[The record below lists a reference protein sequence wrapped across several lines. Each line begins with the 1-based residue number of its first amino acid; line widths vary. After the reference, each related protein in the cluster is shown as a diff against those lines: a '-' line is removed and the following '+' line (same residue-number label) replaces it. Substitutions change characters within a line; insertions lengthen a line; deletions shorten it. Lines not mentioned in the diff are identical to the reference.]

1 MNLAS
6 DDWLTAIFGRRV
18 FKVSLPDPP
27 PDRVPG
33 TDFKAKLA
41 SLVARP
47 GFYYTRVS
55 TARPDLVQ
63 ALSAAGFKVV
73 DVTVTFDR
81 VPAKDLPGADP
92 PGVLVR
98 DVLATDHERLL
109 DIAFSCF
116 DYSRFHLDPDIP
128 TGLANLI
135 KKEWVHNYLRGRR
148 GDRLLVAAV
157 AGQPVGFLCV
167 MSARVAGELTNIID
181 LVGVD
186 RAHQGRGAG
195 KALIN
200 FFVAGSAGRFQKL
213 RVGTQIANIPSL
225 RLYEACG
232 FKVRETAYVLH
243 AHVPGRGSQ
252 P

>member
-6 DDWLTAIFGRRV
+6 DDWLAAIFGQPV
-18 FKVSLPDPP
+18 FKVTL
-27 PDRVPG
+27 
-33 TDFKAKLA
+33 TDQPQAGPLGEDLKGAL
-41 SLVARP
+41 SNLVTQP
-47 GFYYTRVS
+47 GFYYVLVPTDRVDQV
-55 TARPDLVQ
+55 TALTAV
-63 ALSAAGFKVV
+63 GFRVV
-73 DVTVTFDR
+73 DVNVTFER
-81 VPAKDLPGADP
+81 RPATESLGLVPKEVVVREVLPA
-92 PGVLVR
+92 
-98 DVLATDHERLL
+98 DHEAVLSM
-109 DIAFSCF
+109 AYSCF
-116 DYSRFHLDPDIP
+116 VYSRFHLDPHISPDI
-128 TGLANLI
+128 ANLI
-135 KKEWVHNYLRGRR
+135 KKEWVHNYLRGKR

-181 LVGVD
+181 LIGVD
-186 RAHQGRGAG
+186 RTHQGRGAG

-213 RVGTQIANIPSL
+213 RAGTQIANIPSM

-243 AHVPGRGSQ
+243 AHVPGSGAQ